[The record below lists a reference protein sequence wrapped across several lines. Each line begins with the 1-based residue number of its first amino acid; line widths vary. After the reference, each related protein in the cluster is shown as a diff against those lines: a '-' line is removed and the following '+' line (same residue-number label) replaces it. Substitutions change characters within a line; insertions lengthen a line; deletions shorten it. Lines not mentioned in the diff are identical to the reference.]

1 MKKKI
6 VTILLTAAMTA
17 TLLTGCGGSD
27 TQTTDTETT
36 KDTEITT
43 TETSETPDAESA
55 SDYQLP
61 AVVSKDN
68 ETVDLLEDY
77 EILQTEED
85 GSYES
90 NYFLGTSV
98 DTVTW
103 GRLPNKDSEP
113 VLTVESGSTVTID
126 TLSHEGILED
136 QGKDPLTYFT
146 SKGVSEDMILD
157 DALEIAASDLPHNFD
172 EDGPHVITGP
182 IYVDGAEAGDILKV
196 EVLSLT
202 PRVPYG
208 VISNRHYKGCLVD
221 EFPENEGRLENPG
234 ADNPEAYN
242 NVSIFTPIKKV
253 GSDYYGYLDDGNGSE
268 LTFKLSPFLGTMG
281 VAANSSEKASTV
293 PPTRLGGNLD
303 INELGVGSTLYL
315 PVDVDGALFYTGDP
329 HFAQGDGEVALTA
342 LEGSLRATV
351 RLTVIKNGT
360 EEVPGDNTGFD
371 MAFGETENYWIP
383 IGLNE
388 DLDEAMKMSV
398 RESIDFL
405 SEEFSLDRAL
415 VYAYLSAG
423 TDYEVSQVVDKTK
436 GIHALIEKTDFSPY
450 ITTQLKIGESTF
462 PVITIDESYYVEAE
476 PVLATLGAEVTK
488 DNNTYTIKY
497 EDISYELSANSNIY
511 VTSEGNKIMD
521 LSPVYQ
527 NDSLYVP
534 VSSFLN
540 IFEIPLNWSSANG
553 TVTGTLGY

>member
-1 MKKKI
+1 MKKKL
-6 VTILLTAAMTA
+6 TSILLVAAMSTSV
-17 TLLTGCGGSD
+17 LTGCNSTSTKD
-27 TQTTDTETT
+27 KDNTT
-36 KDTEITT
+36 KEL
-43 TETSETPDAESA
+43 AEVTA
-55 SDYQLP
+55 KEQE
-61 AVVSKDN
+61 K
-68 ETVDLLEDY
+68 VDLLEDY
-77 EILQTEED
+77 EVLQGKED
-85 GSYES
+85 GSYNS
-90 NYFLGTSV
+90 DYFLETNV

-113 VLTVESGSTVTID
+113 VLTVESGATVTID

-136 QGKDPLTYFT
+136 QGKDPVEYFT
-146 SKGVSEDMILD
+146 SKGISEDMILD
-157 DALEIAASDLPHNFD
+157 DAVEIASSDLPHNFD

-182 IYVDGAEAGDILKV
+182 IYVKDAKPGDVLKV

-221 EFPENEGRLENPG
+221 EFPENEGRLEDAS

-242 NVSIFTPIKKV
+242 NVSIFAPIKKI
-253 GSDYYGYLDDGNGSE
+253 GDEYYGYLDDGNDSE
-268 LTFKLSPFLGTMG
+268 LTFKINPFLGTMG

-293 PPTRLGGNLD
+293 PPTKLGGNLD

-351 RLTVIKNGT
+351 RLTVIKNDT
-360 EEVPGDNTGFD
+360 DAIPGDNAGFD
-371 MAFGETENYWIP
+371 MAFGETEKYWIP

-405 SEEFSLDRAL
+405 SEEFGLDRAL
-415 VYAYLSAG
+415 SYAYLSAG

-436 GIHALIEKTDFSPY
+436 GIHALIEKSDFAPY
-450 ITTQLKIGESTF
+450 ITTKLQVGEEPF

-476 PVLATLGAEVTK
+476 KVLKALGATVTK
-488 DNNTYTIKY
+488 NGDSYSVKY
-497 EDISYELSANSNIY
+497 ENLTYEISANSNVY
-511 VTSEGNKIMD
+511 VTPDGNKVFD

-527 NDSLYVP
+527 KDTLYLP
-534 VSSFLN
+534 VSSFLK
-540 IFEIPLNWSSANG
+540 IFKIPLNWSSEKGA
-553 TVTGTLGY
+553 VIGTLGY

>member
-6 VTILLTAAMTA
+6 VLLLIAAT
-17 TLLTGCGGSD
+17 TLAVSGCGS
-27 TQTTDTETT
+27 TANETTEVTPTETVSEVSPAEPETTDETA
-36 KDTEITT
+36 K
-43 TETSETPDAESA
+43 SE
-55 SDYQLP
+55 LP
-61 AVVSKDN
+61 EVVSKEN
-68 ETVDLLEDY
+68 AQVDLLKDY
-77 EILQTEED
+77 EVLQTSED
-85 GSYES
+85 GTYES
-90 NYFLGTSV
+90 DYFLETNV

-113 VLTVESGSTVTID
+113 VLTVTSGSTVTID

-136 QGKDPLTYFT
+136 QGKDPVSYFT

-157 DALEIAASDLPHNFD
+157 DAIEIAGSDLSHNFD

-182 IYVDGAEAGDILKV
+182 IYIEGAEAGDVLKV

-208 VISNRHYKGCLVD
+208 VISNRHYKGCLTE
-221 EFPENEGRLENPG
+221 EFPENEGRLDG
-234 ADNPEAYN
+234 ASADNPDAYN
-242 NVSIFTPIKKV
+242 NVSIFTPIKEIN
-253 GSDYYGYLDDGNGSE
+253 GEYYGYLDDGNGSE

-315 PVDVDGALFYTGDP
+315 PIDVDGALFYTGDP

-351 RLTVIKNGT
+351 RLTVIKNDT
-360 EEVPGDNTGFD
+360 DEVPGVNDGFD
-371 MAFGETENYWIP
+371 MAFGETEDYWIP

-405 SEEFSLDRAL
+405 SEEFGLDRAL
-415 VYAYLSAG
+415 SYAYLSAG

-436 GIHALIEKTDFSPY
+436 GIHALIEKADFSPY
-450 ITTQLKIGESTF
+450 ITTQLKVGETTF
-462 PVITIDESYYVEAE
+462 PVIQIDESFYVEAQ
-476 PVLATLGAEVTK
+476 PVLEALGAAVTANGN
-488 DNNTYTIKY
+488 DYTVEYK
-497 EDISYELSANSNIY
+497 DISYQLSANSNIY
-511 VTSEGNKIMD
+511 VTPETTKILD

-527 NDSLYVP
+527 DDTLYIP
-534 VSSFLN
+534 VSSFIN
-540 IFEIPLNWSSANG
+540 VFQIPVNFSSANG

>member
-6 VTILLTAAMTA
+6 VLLLIAAT
-17 TLLTGCGGSD
+17 TLAVSGCGS
-27 TQTTDTETT
+27 TANETTEVTPTETVSEVSPAEPETTDETA
-36 KDTEITT
+36 K
-43 TETSETPDAESA
+43 SE
-55 SDYQLP
+55 LP
-61 AVVSKDN
+61 EVVSKEN
-68 ETVDLLEDY
+68 AQVDLLEDY
-77 EILQTEED
+77 EVLQTSED
-85 GSYES
+85 GTYES
-90 NYFLGTSV
+90 DYFLETNV

-113 VLTVESGSTVTID
+113 VLTVTSGSTVTID

-136 QGKDPLTYFT
+136 QGKDPVSYFT

-157 DALEIAASDLPHNFD
+157 DAIEIAGSDLSHNFD

-182 IYVDGAEAGDILKV
+182 IYVEGAEAGDVLKV

-208 VISNRHYKGCLVD
+208 VISNRHYKGCLTE
-221 EFPENEGRLENPG
+221 EFPENEGRLDG
-234 ADNPEAYN
+234 ASADNPDAYN
-242 NVSIFTPIKKV
+242 NVSIFTPIKEIN
-253 GSDYYGYLDDGNGSE
+253 GEYYGYLDDGNGSE

-315 PVDVDGALFYTGDP
+315 PIDVDGALFYTGDP

-351 RLTVIKNGT
+351 RLTVIKNDT
-360 EEVPGDNTGFD
+360 DEVPGVNDGFD
-371 MAFGETENYWIP
+371 MAFGETEDYWIP

-405 SEEFSLDRAL
+405 SEEFGLDRAL
-415 VYAYLSAG
+415 SYAYLSAG

-436 GIHALIEKTDFSPY
+436 GIHALIEKADFSPY
-450 ITTQLKIGESTF
+450 ITTQLKVGETTF
-462 PVITIDESYYVEAE
+462 PVIQIDESFYVEAQ
-476 PVLATLGAEVTK
+476 PVLEALGAAVTANGN
-488 DNNTYTIKY
+488 DYTVEYK
-497 EDISYELSANSNIY
+497 DISYQLSANSNIY
-511 VTSEGNKIMD
+511 VTPETTKILD

-527 NDSLYVP
+527 DDTLYIP
-534 VSSFLN
+534 VSSFIN
-540 IFEIPLNWSSANG
+540 VFQIPVNFSSANG

>member
-6 VTILLTAAMTA
+6 TSILLVAAMSTSV
-17 TLLTGCGGSD
+17 LTGCNS
-27 TQTTDTETT
+27 TST
-36 KDTEITT
+36 KDKESTKQEV
-43 TETSETPDAESA
+43 AEVTA
-55 SDYQLP
+55 
-61 AVVSKDN
+61 KDQ
-68 ETVDLLEDY
+68 EKVDLLEDY
-77 EILQTEED
+77 EVLQGEED
-85 GSYES
+85 GSYKS
-90 NYFLGTSV
+90 DYYLGTGV

-103 GRLPNKDSEP
+103 GRRPNKDSKP
-113 VLTVESGSTVTID
+113 ALTVESGATVTID

-136 QGKDPLTYFT
+136 QGKDPVKYFT
-146 SKGVSEDMILD
+146 SKGVSKDMILD
-157 DALEIAASDLPHNFD
+157 DAIEIASSDLPHNFD

-182 IYVDGAEAGDILKV
+182 IYVKDAKPGDVLKV

-202 PRVPYG
+202 QRVPYG

-221 EFPENEGRLENPG
+221 EFPENEGRLEDAS

-242 NVSIFTPIKKV
+242 NVSIFAPIKKI
-253 GSDYYGYLDDGNGSE
+253 GDEYYGYLDDGNDSE

-281 VAANSSEKASTV
+281 VVANSSEKESTV
-293 PPTRLGGNLD
+293 PPTHLGGNLD
-303 INELGVGSTLYL
+303 INELGAGSTLYL

-351 RLTVIKNGT
+351 RLTVIKNDT
-360 EEVPGDNTGFD
+360 DAIPGKNAGFD

-405 SEEFSLDRAL
+405 SEEFGLDRAL
-415 VYAYLSAG
+415 SYAYLSAG

-436 GIHALIEKTDFSPY
+436 GIHALIQKSDFAPY
-450 ITTQLKIGESTF
+450 ITTKLQVGEETF

-476 PVLATLGAEVTK
+476 AVLKALGAKVTK
-488 DNNTYTIKY
+488 NGDSYSIQY
-497 EDISYELSANSNIY
+497 EDLTYKINANSNIY
-511 VTSEGNKIMD
+511 VTPDGNKVFD

-527 NDSLYVP
+527 KDTLYVP
-534 VSSFLN
+534 VSAFLK
-540 IFEIPLNWSSANG
+540 IFKIPLNWSSEKGA
-553 TVTGTLGY
+553 VIGTLGY

>member
-6 VTILLTAAMTA
+6 VSILLATVMTTSA
-17 TLLTGCGGSD
+17 LTGCGNSD
-27 TQTTDTETT
+27 TQSQEPKNQESTENTTSE
-36 KDTEITT
+36 T
-43 TETSETPDAESA
+43 TETPSTESTSA
-55 SDYQLP
+55 SQLP
-61 AVVSKDN
+61 SVTARDN
-68 ETVDLLEDY
+68 EDVDLLDNY
-77 EILQTEED
+77 EVLQTAED
-85 GSYES
+85 GSYQS
-90 NYFLGTSV
+90 DYFLETSV

-136 QGKDPLTYFT
+136 QGKDPVAYFT
-146 SKGVSEDMILD
+146 DKGVSEDMILE
-157 DALEIAASDLPHNFD
+157 DAIEIAASDLPHNFD

-182 IYVDGAEAGDILKV
+182 IYVEGAEAGDVLKV

-208 VISNRHYKGCLVD
+208 VISNRHYKGCLVN
-221 EFPENEGRLENPG
+221 EFPENEGRLDNPSSE
-234 ADNPEAYN
+234 NPEAYN
-242 NVSIFTPIKKV
+242 NVSIFAPIKKI
-253 GSDYYGYLDDGNGSE
+253 GDEYYGYLDDGNGSE
-268 LTFKLSPFLGTMG
+268 LSFKINPFLGTMG

-315 PVDVDGALFYTGDP
+315 PIDVDGALFYTGDP

-360 EEVPGDNTGFD
+360 DEVPGDNNGFD

-405 SEEFSLDRAL
+405 SEEFTLDRAL
-415 VYAYLSAG
+415 AYAYLSAG

-436 GIHALIEKTDFSPY
+436 GIHALVEKTDFAPY
-450 ITTQLKIGESTF
+450 ITTQLQVEESTF
-462 PVITIDESYYVEAE
+462 PVTIIDESYYVEAE
-476 PVLATLGAEVTK
+476 PVLIALGAEVTK
-488 DNNTYTIKY
+488 NNNTYTIKY
-497 EDISYELSANSNIY
+497 EDISYELRANSNVY
-511 VTSEGNKIMD
+511 VTPNGNKLMD

-527 NDSLYVP
+527 NDSLYIP

-540 IFEIPLNWSSANG
+540 IFRIPLNWSSANG